1 MKNTAL
7 LAIVL
12 LTAVCA
18 SATPVDYQFSYTVG
32 SGLVSGELVTTDLG
46 NGSYLVTGASGSYLG
61 YAITGVFDPGLSG
74 NTFSF
79 DNLLYFPGFPNL
91 DLGGIVFQLDGDP
104 NIAAGINLYWDG
116 AGYRSID
123 GGNNGPYVQLSIT
136 PVDSNPAAPTP
147 EPGTLALL
155 ASGVFGG
162 AGLLRRRPGTTARGN

>member
-1 MKNTAL
+1 MKKTPL

-12 LTAVCA
+12 LTAICA
-18 SATPVDYQFSYTVG
+18 SATPVDYHFSYTVG
-32 SGLVSGELVTTDLG
+32 SGQVSGELSTIAQG

-61 YAITGVFDPGLSG
+61 SAITGVFDPGLSG

-79 DNLLYFPGFPNL
+79 NNLLFFPGFPNV
-91 DLGGIVFQLDGDP
+91 DLGGIVFQIDGDP
-104 NIAAGINLYWDG
+104 NIATGINLYWDG

-136 PVDSNPAAPTP
+136 PADPNPTAPTP

-155 ASGVFGG
+155 ASGVLGG
-162 AGLLRRRPGTTARGN
+162 AGMLRRRLGATVRGN